1 MNKREKIFDGLLVLQ
16 CQNGSKKA
24 FSLLVK
30 RWHNKLCK
38 QAFFY
43 TKDIDLSKDIAQDSW
58 NVIIR
63 RIASLKEPNSF
74 GSWAL
79 TIVNRKAIDWLRKH
93 KKNEKKLHTYYENSQ
108 INHDT
113 EINNNLIED
122 GDNNITDDTAKTVL
136 NVIKKLPKN
145 QQIILTLFYVEEY
158 SILEISSI
166 LSISK
171 GTVKSRLFYA
181 REKLKSHLN
190 LPKGKTK

>member
-1 MNKREKIFDGLLVLQ
+1 MNKTEKIFDGLLVLQ
-16 CQNGSKKA
+16 CQNGNKKA

-43 TKDIDLSKDIAQDSW
+43 TKDIDISKDIAQDSW
-58 NVIIR
+58 NVIIK
-63 RIASLKEPNSF
+63 RIEGLKEPNSF

-79 TIVNRKAIDWLRKH
+79 TIVNRKAIDWLRRN
-93 KKNEKKLHTYYENSQ
+93 KKNEEKLYTYYENSH
-108 INHDT
+108 INSDP
-113 EINNNLIED
+113 EINNKNVEN
-122 GDNNITDDTAKTVL
+122 DNNITNNTAKNVL

-158 SILEISSI
+158 SILEISNI
-166 LSISK
+166 LTISK

-190 LPKGKTK
+190 LLKGKTK